1 MYESLKT
8 GILTEKELP
17 NIKEAYARFKRLPF
31 THSDPDTSALA
42 SFGGRGQRQATECGQ
57 SHGRGR
63 GAKVMVGVEEEDIFT
78 ILIVGGPSILLKN
91 VGISL
96 VSQSEQFR
104 PL

>member
-42 SFGGRGQRQATECGQ
+42 SFGGRGQTQATECGQ

-63 GAKVMVGVEEEDIFT
+63 G
-78 ILIVGGPSILLKN
+78 GGHFYYTHCGRTKHPPEKCWDKF
-91 VGISL
+91 GKP
-96 VSQSEQFR
+96 E
-104 PL
+104 